1 MLIPHFYRLCIFIDY
16 DDGLGT
22 KWPPPPTPTKIS
34 FCTSSLYPGG
44 IGGSTISI
52 TRRQLC
58 SGPEVKPISS
68 HSYEGKHHVA
78 EIQVESIMDGD
89 GLRKLAEISGVAG
102 HRWGAGLGGL
112 LQMNTYRF
120 SRKTAFD
127 LVRQD

>member
-1 MLIPHFYRLCIFIDY
+1 LEAAPSASPDVSCAAAL
-16 DDGLGT
+16 T
-22 KWPPPPTPTKIS
+22 
-34 FCTSSLYPGG
+34 
-44 IGGSTISI
+44 
-52 TRRQLC
+52 
-58 SGPEVKPISS
+58 EVKPISS

-78 EIQVESIMDGD
+78 EIQVEGIMDGD

-127 LVRQD
+127 LVRQDCFFKRFSGKKHVFSWCASLSFFPRSTAADMRSALSGWWLAR